1 MKKTYLLIEI
11 LVVFF
16 MISPSTTAIFSS
28 SHDLKGTLTK
38 DTKAFFI
45 GKTEISGTFTG
56 YPMERLLN
64 SSFVQDMNAFPLVG
78 ASSITNLDTVIVA
91 ENIDITTATSL
102 EELFLRY
109 YDHITQYS
117 NVDIT
122 TDNGMFL
129 LGINHGNLSVSTNL
143 AYAVTSFIDLEII
156 PDTTTR
162 FFLTVTNNPLTMQ
175 CSGDFAVLT
184 TLSDTSTIR
193 VKDRHGT
200 TLWSGASSNNY
211 LVIQDKK
218 FSVTQQPPLSLVPLN
233 AAASTGPLKLSI
245 SSADDKDIVIKQL
258 IDNVSIA
265 VKNLGG
271 GDTSEF
277 MTAINEFD
285 TIIKA
290 SSLLANGAM
299 VFLQT
304 NDTVAIDH
312 TTQRFSS
319 VGFARFNTLD
329 VTSTGSS
336 SGPTI
341 QADCKLIYLGNHF
354 YNPQAKRNTDGI
366 AFPYELLIIWI
377 LALCVFV
384 YIRFFLRPPVHN
396 EKDEI
401 VKRYAL
407 ILHIILLIVAFLLV
421 DVEVN
426 DLFGISAF
434 TAAISQ
440 GFSMVT
446 GAFLLLELI
455 IWTLGYLILAIPL
468 QLLTYSVLR
477 LLGIGKGG
485 NGVRKAIGDLS
496 IWVFCGLYLLLFMN
510 IIFSLIHFNSL
521 FPMG

>member
-1 MKKTYLLIEI
+1 
-11 LVVFF
+11 
-16 MISPSTTAIFSS
+16 
-28 SHDLKGTLTK
+28 
-38 DTKAFFI
+38 
-45 GKTEISGTFTG
+45 
-56 YPMERLLN
+56 
-64 SSFVQDMNAFPLVG
+64 
-78 ASSITNLDTVIVA
+78 
-91 ENIDITTATSL
+91 
-102 EELFLRY
+102 
-109 YDHITQYS
+109 
-117 NVDIT
+117 
-122 TDNGMFL
+122 
-129 LGINHGNLSVSTNL
+129 
-143 AYAVTSFIDLEII
+143 
-156 PDTTTR
+156 
-162 FFLTVTNNPLTMQ
+162 
-175 CSGDFAVLT
+175 
-184 TLSDTSTIR
+184 
-193 VKDRHGT
+193 
-200 TLWSGASSNNY
+200 
-211 LVIQDKK
+211 
-218 FSVTQQPPLSLVPLN
+218 
-233 AAASTGPLKLSI
+233 
-245 SSADDKDIVIKQL
+245 VIKQL
-258 IDNVSIA
+258 IDDVSIA

-304 NDTVAIDH
+304 NDTVTIDH

-329 VTSTGSS
+329 VTITGFS

-384 YIRFFLRPPVHN
+384 YIRFFLRPPVHK

-434 TAAISQ
+434 TAALSQ

>member
-1 MKKTYLLIEI
+1 MKKAYLLIEI
-11 LVVFF
+11 LIVFS
-16 MISPSTTAIFSS
+16 MISPSATAIFAS
-28 SHDLKGTLTK
+28 SHDLKGTLAK
-38 DTKAFFI
+38 DTNAFFI

-56 YPMERLLN
+56 YPMERLIN
-64 SSFVQDMNAFPLVG
+64 SSFVQDMNAFPLIG

-91 ENIDITTATSL
+91 ENIDITEATSL
-102 EELFLRY
+102 EELYLRY
-109 YDHITQYS
+109 FDHITQYS

-129 LGINHGNLSVSTNL
+129 LGINKGSLSVSTDLN
-143 AYAVTSFIDLEII
+143 YAVSTFIPLEII
-156 PDTTTR
+156 PNTTTR

-184 TLSDTSTIR
+184 RLTDSGTIR
-193 VKDRHGT
+193 VKDKHGAT
-200 TLWSGASSNNY
+200 RWSGASPNNY

-218 FSVTQQPPLSLVPLN
+218 FSVTQHPPLSVFPLN
-233 AAASTGPLKLSI
+233 AAASTAPLKLSI
-245 SSADDKDIVIKQL
+245 SPADSKDIVIKQL

-277 MTAINEFD
+277 MNAINEFD

-304 NDTVAIDH
+304 NDTVTIDH

-329 VTSTGSS
+329 ITSTGSS

-341 QADCKLIYLGNHF
+341 QADCKLIFLGNHF

-377 LALCVFV
+377 LALCVFI
-384 YIRFFLRPPVHN
+384 YIRFFLRPPIHK
-396 EKDEI
+396 EKDET

-407 ILHIILLIVAFLLV
+407 ILHIILLIIAVLFL
-421 DVEVN
+421 DSEIN

-434 TAAISQ
+434 TALITQ
-440 GFSMVT
+440 GFSMIT
-446 GAFLLLELI
+446 GAFLLLELT
-455 IWTLGYLILAIPL
+455 IWILGYLILAIPI
-468 QLLTYSVLR
+468 QLVAYSGLR

-485 NGVRKAIGDLS
+485 NGIRKAIGDLS
-496 IWVFCGLYLLLFMN
+496 IWVFCGIYLLLCIN
-510 IIFSLIHFNSL
+510 IIFSLIHFNNL

>member
-1 MKKTYLLIEI
+1 MKKTLLLLGI
-11 LVVFF
+11 LIVFF
-16 MISPSTTAIFSS
+16 MISPSATAIFSA

-38 DTKAFFI
+38 DTKFFFV

-56 YPMERLLN
+56 YPMERLIN
-64 SSFVQDMNAFPLVG
+64 SSFVQNMNAFPLVG

-109 YDHITQYS
+109 YDRITQYS
-117 NVDIT
+117 DVDIV
-122 TDNGMFL
+122 TDNGLFL
-129 LGINHGNLSVSTNL
+129 LGINQGNLNVSSDLN
-143 AYAVTSFIDLEII
+143 YAVTTFIPLEII

-184 TLSDTSTIR
+184 SLSDTSTIR

-200 TLWSGASSNNY
+200 TLWSGASQNNY
-211 LVIQDKK
+211 LVIQNKK
-218 FSVTQQPPLSLVPLN
+218 FSVTQHPPLSLFPLN
-233 AAASTGPLKLSI
+233 AAASTAPLKLSI
-245 SSADDKDIVIKQL
+245 SPADSKDIVIKQL
-258 IDNVSIA
+258 IKNVSIV

-277 MTAINEFD
+277 ITAINEFD
-285 TIIKA
+285 TIVQA
-290 SSLLANGAM
+290 TSFVANGAM
-299 VFLQT
+299 VLLQT
-304 NDTVAIDH
+304 NDTVTIDH

-329 VTSTGSS
+329 VTVTGSS

-341 QADCKLIYLGNHF
+341 QADCKLIFLGNHF
-354 YNPQAKRNTDGI
+354 YNPQAKRNSDGI

-384 YIRFFLRPPVHN
+384 YIRFFLQPPIDT
-396 EKDEI
+396 KRDERI
-401 VKRYAL
+401 KRYAL
-407 ILHIILLIVAFLLV
+407 VLHIIFLIITFLFV

-434 TAAISQ
+434 TALLSQ
-440 GFSMVT
+440 GFSMIT
-446 GAFLLLELI
+446 GVILLLELT
-455 IWTLGYLILAIPL
+455 IWVLGYIILAIPL
-468 QLLTYSVLR
+468 QLLTSSMLR

-485 NGVRKAIGDLS
+485 NGIRKAIGDLS
-496 IWVFCGLYLLLFMN
+496 IWVFCWIYLLLFIN
-510 IIFSLIHFNSL
+510 IIFSLIHFNNL

>member
-1 MKKTYLLIEI
+1 
-11 LVVFF
+11 
-16 MISPSTTAIFSS
+16 
-28 SHDLKGTLTK
+28 
-38 DTKAFFI
+38 
-45 GKTEISGTFTG
+45 
-56 YPMERLLN
+56 MERLIN

-78 ASSITNLDTVIVA
+78 ASSISNLDTVIVA

-122 TDNGMFL
+122 TDNGIFL
-129 LGINHGNLSVSTNL
+129 LGINQGSLSVSTNL
-143 AYAVTSFIDLEII
+143 NYAVNTFIDLEII

-162 FFLTVTNNPLTMQ
+162 FFLTVTNNPLAMQ
-175 CSGDFAVLT
+175 CSGDFAMLT

-200 TLWSGASSNNY
+200 TLWNGASSNNY
-211 LVIQDKK
+211 LIIQDKK

-233 AAASTGPLKLSI
+233 AVASTAPLKLSI
-245 SSADDKDIVIKQL
+245 SSADDKDIEIKQL
-258 IDNVSIA
+258 IDNVSIV

-277 MTAINEFD
+277 MTAISEFD

-304 NDTVAIDH
+304 NDTVTIDH
-312 TTQRFSS
+312 MIQRFSS

-329 VTSTGSS
+329 VTVTESS

-341 QADCKLIYLGNHF
+341 QADCKLIFLGDHF
-354 YNPQAKRNTDGI
+354 YNPKVKRNTDGI

-377 LALCVFV
+377 LALCVFI
-384 YIRFFLRPPVHN
+384 YIRFFLQPPV
-396 EKDEI
+396 EAKRDERI
-401 VKRYAL
+401 KRYAL
-407 ILHIILLIVAFLLV
+407 YFHIILLIIAFLLV

-434 TAAISQ
+434 TALLSQ
-440 GFSMVT
+440 GFSMIAGT
-446 GAFLLLELI
+446 FLLVELS
-455 IWTLGYLILAIPL
+455 IWVLGYLILAIPV
-468 QLLTYSVLR
+468 QLLAYSGLR
-477 LLGIGKGG
+477 LLDIGKGG
-485 NGVRKAIGDLS
+485 NGIRKAIGDLS

-510 IIFSLIHFNSL
+510 IIFSLIHFNNL

>member
-1 MKKTYLLIEI
+1 MKKTYLLIGI
-11 LVVFF
+11 LIVFF
-16 MISPSTTAIFSS
+16 MISPSATAIFSA

-38 DTKAFFI
+38 DTTVFFV

-56 YPMERLLN
+56 YPMERLVN

-91 ENIDITTATSL
+91 ENIDIATATSL

-117 NVDIT
+117 DVDIA
-122 TDNGMFL
+122 TDNGLFL
-129 LGINHGNLSVSTNL
+129 LGINQGSLNVSSDLNYAVST
-143 AYAVTSFIDLEII
+143 FIALEII
-156 PDTTTR
+156 PGTTTR
-162 FFLTVTNNPLTMQ
+162 FFLTGTSNPLTMQ
-175 CSGDFAVLT
+175 YSGDFAVLT

-193 VKDRHGT
+193 VKDRRGT
-200 TLWSGASSNNY
+200 TLWSSASPNDY

-218 FSVTQQPPLSLVPLN
+218 FSVTQHPPLSLFPLN
-233 AAASTGPLKLSI
+233 HATSTVPLKLSI
-245 SSADDKDIVIKQL
+245 SPADPKDIVIKQL

-265 VKNLGG
+265 VKNLGEYN
-271 GDTSEF
+271 TSEF
-277 MTAINEFD
+277 MDNIDGFD
-285 TIIKA
+285 TMIQA
-290 SSLLANGAM
+290 PSLVANGAM

-304 NDTVAIDH
+304 NDTVTIDH

-319 VGFARFNTLD
+319 VGFARFITLD
-329 VTSTGSS
+329 VTSTGSY

-341 QADCKLIYLGNHF
+341 QADCKLIFLGDHF
-354 YNPQAKRNTDGI
+354 YNPKAKRNSDGI
-366 AFPYELLIIWI
+366 ALPYELLIIWI

-384 YIRFFLRPPVHN
+384 YIRFFLRPPVDI
-396 EKDEI
+396 KRDERI
-401 VKRYAL
+401 KRYAL
-407 ILHIILLIVAFLLV
+407 FFHIILLVIAFLLL
-421 DVEVN
+421 DAEVN

-434 TAAISQ
+434 TALLSQ
-440 GFSMVT
+440 GFSMIT
-446 GAFLLLELI
+446 GAFLLLELT
-455 IWTLGYLILAIPL
+455 IWILGYIILAIPL

-485 NGVRKAIGDLS
+485 NGIRKAIGDLS

-510 IIFSLIHFNSL
+510 IIFSLIHFNNL

>member
-16 MISPSTTAIFSS
+16 MISLSATAIFAS

-56 YPMERLLN
+56 YPMERLIN
-64 SSFVQDMNAFPLVG
+64 SSFVQDMNAFPLIG

-102 EELFLRY
+102 EELLLRY

-129 LGINHGNLSVSTNL
+129 LGINQGNLSVSTNL

-184 TLSDTSTIR
+184 TLSDTSTIG

-304 NDTVAIDH
+304 NDTVTIDH

-319 VGFARFNTLD
+319 VGFARFSTLD
-329 VTSTGSS
+329 ITSTGSS

-354 YNPQAKRNTDGI
+354 YNPQAKRNTNGI

-377 LALCVFV
+377 LALCVFIF
-384 YIRFFLRPPVHN
+384 IRFFLRPPVHK

-407 ILHIILLIVAFLLV
+407 ILHIILLIIAFLLV

-434 TAAISQ
+434 TAVLSQ

-455 IWTLGYLILAIPL
+455 IWILGYIILAIPL

-485 NGVRKAIGDLS
+485 SGIRKAIGDLT
-496 IWVFCGLYLLLFMN
+496 ICVFCGLYLLLFMN
-510 IIFSLIHFNSL
+510 IIFSMIHFNSL